1 MTLKQLWAYIREG
14 FLGKRFAGGLFSR
27 ELIFKGAY
35 YRNFTV
41 FAASSPE
48 VCWLEFSLLLA
59 AVIWI
64 GPWSSGLVV
73 QKFVLQI
80 FSLTL
85 GI

>member
-1 MTLKQLWAYIREG
+1 MDLYSRGL
-14 FLGKRFAGGLFSR
+14 FGKEICRGLFSR

-48 VCWLEFSLLLA
+48 VCWLEFWLLLA

-64 GPWSSGLVV
+64 GPWSSGFVV

-80 FSLTL
+80 FSLRL